1 MSTAEHVNRL
11 GLMLRLRQQEVDRL
25 QADLAA
31 KEKTRARYQ
40 RTLTRMDALR
50 DAVGASGAQ
59 AHPALAMNVA
69 GYKDHLQLL
78 RASQAQDLALAD
90 SEARQGAEALRAA
103 SLRRETL
110 AQVRLESARLLAAV
124 LGRQEQK
131 RTDEQATQAWLRGGA

>member
-1 MSTAEHVNRL
+1 
-11 GLMLRLRQQEVDRL
+11 
-25 QADLAA
+25 
-31 KEKTRARYQ
+31 
-40 RTLTRMDALR
+40 MDALR

>member
-78 RASQAQDLALAD
+78 RASQAQDLALAE

>member
-78 RASQAQDLALAD
+78 RASQAQDLALAE

-110 AQVRLESARLLAAV
+110 AQVRLESARLLTAV